1 MESLIKMKELKQKI
15 KELHILA
22 EDFINFHHSKKNKIV
37 KLENEIESIKSKIN
51 QNLDD
56 LEKVLNQK

>member
-1 MESLIKMKELKQKI
+1 MESLIKMKELKEKI

-37 KLENEIESIKSKIN
+37 NLENEIESLKGKIN
-51 QNLDD
+51 KYLDD
-56 LEKVLNQK
+56 LEKILNQK